1 MKLISVFSPSHEIL
15 KNDWFLRTLKDDYD
29 VRIHRCDVQGD
40 GKYMQED
47 WTKTVLFKSTKII
60 DAIQENWGDVFM
72 YSDVDVTFFAPTKT
86 AVLESLADKD
96 IVCQLDDPVGN
107 LCTGFFAVRANAA
120 TLKLWRDVRK
130 AVERE
135 RRDQIAFN
143 RLVREYKIRAGYL
156 PASFFGPGTF
166 TGRLF
171 QGTERIYVPSDPIMF
186 HANWVIGVNDKIKLL
201 AQAHRIVGRSECRRA
216 VNNFFFAVKRGN
228 RLPNAVQQLIC
239 AGGIPPLA
247 KSRVSQSL
255 DAPMFSRPRSVALDL
270 STACQ
275 LKCPSCPTATG
286 AIAKTLGAG
295 FLTLEH
301 FKKFLRDQ
309 PWVSDMELS
318 NWGEAFLNPDFEEI
332 LRHAYE
338 RRVSVHIENGA
349 NLDRVSAQALE
360 SVVKYRLRSLTCSID
375 GASHEVYSAYRVK
388 GDLDRVLGNIR
399 QINSFKKRYNSP
411 YPALRW
417 QFVAFGHN
425 THEIDK
431 ARGMARDLGMTFSLK
446 LSWDDLYGN
455 LFSPVV
461 DRELV
466 RKESELG
473 VADRAEYEEK
483 FGRSY
488 IARSCHQLWLRP
500 RINFDGRLLGCSIN
514 HWDDFGNVF
523 RDGLEACLNSEKMQ
537 RTKRMLMGLS
547 EADDGSPC
555 LRCQVYVSMS
565 QKNSWVRSEDLMPQ
579 SGYRWLTTSPKLA
592 SIVWRFSEIVSR
604 VKRRH
609 T

>member
-15 KNDWFLRTLKDDYD
+15 KDEWFLRTLKDDYD
-29 VRIHRCDVQGD
+29 VRIHRCDVQGE

-60 DAIQENWGDVFM
+60 EGIEENWGEVFI

-86 AVLESLADKD
+86 AILQSFADKD
-96 IVCQLDDPVGN
+96 IVCQLDDPFGN
-107 LCTGFFAVRANAA
+107 LCTGFFAIRANAA
-120 TLKLWRDVRK
+120 TLRLWRDVQE
-130 AVERE
+130 AVKQE

-156 PASFFGPGTF
+156 PASFFGSGTF

-171 QGTERIYVPSDPIMF
+171 QETDRIYVPCHPMMF
-186 HANWVIGVNDKIKLL
+186 HADWVSGVDNKIRLL
-201 AQAHRIVGRSECRRA
+201 AQVHRSVGQSKCGRA
-216 VNNFFFAVKRGN
+216 LNNFFFAVKRDN
-228 RLPNAVQQLIC
+228 ILPQTVRQLILDNR
-239 AGGIPPLA
+239 IPSLP
-247 KSRVSQSL
+247 KSRVYQPL
-255 DAPMFSRPRSVALDL
+255 DGPMFSRPRSVAIDL

-275 LKCPSCPTATG
+275 LRCPSCPTATG
-286 AIAKTLGAG
+286 TIAKSLGAG

-301 FKKFLRDQ
+301 FKKFLNDQ
-309 PWVSDMELS
+309 PWVCDIELS
-318 NWGEAFLNPDFEEI
+318 NWGEAFLNPNFEEI

-338 RRVSVHIENGA
+338 RGVSVHIQNGA
-349 NLDRVSAQALE
+349 NLDRASEQALKA
-360 SVVKYRLRSLTCSID
+360 VVKYKLRNLTCSID
-375 GASHEVYSAYRVK
+375 GASQEVYSVYRVK
-388 GDLDRVLGNIR
+388 GDLDRVLRNIR
-399 QINSFKKRYNSP
+399 QINSFKKEYESP

-431 ARGMARDLGMTFSLK
+431 ARSMARELGMTFSLK

-466 RKESELG
+466 RRESGLD
-473 VADRAEYEEK
+473 VANRAEYEKK

-488 IARSCHQLWLRP
+488 IARTCHQLWLRP

-514 HWDDFGNVF
+514 HWDDLGNVF
-523 RDGLEACLNSEKMQ
+523 RDGLEACLKSEKMQ
-537 RTKRMLMGLS
+537 RTKQMLMGLR
-547 EADDGSPC
+547 EADRGSPC
-555 LRCQVYVSMS
+555 VRCQVYDSMN
-565 QKNSWVRSEDLMPQ
+565 QNKTWVRTEDLISQ
-579 SGYRWLTTSPKLA
+579 SGYRRWLMNCATHPRLGSLA
-592 SIVWRFSEIVSR
+592 WRFSEIVSR
-604 VKRRH
+604 
-609 T
+609 